1 MHRNENLMTITFTW
15 GLGWRGRVR
24 LMENVKFWWNYR
36 LVMSVMVKVNSNPV
50 KKIGGF
56 DQGKL

>member
-1 MHRNENLMTITFTW
+1 MHRNENSMTITFTW

-24 LMENVKFWWNYR
+24 LMKNAKFWWNYR